1 MYFELVD
8 EEKEFKSIEMMAGI
22 IWPVFYKSILPKDE
36 IIYILKEY
44 LSVEGIKKQSNS
56 GTTFVIIYEEDIK
69 AGFMS
74 YKFFDDYIYINN
86 LYILPQ
92 YRDKNVGQE
101 ALVYLSQFKLPLEIH
116 INSLNLDTIEAF
128 KHLGFVQ
135 KGLINDD
142 IGNGYINKDVILRKE
157 WKN

>member
-8 EEKEFKSIEMMAGI
+8 EEKEFKYIEMMAGI

-69 AGFMS
+69 AGFM
-74 YKFFDDYIYINN
+74 
-86 LYILPQ
+86 
-92 YRDKNVGQE
+92 
-101 ALVYLSQFKLPLEIH
+101 
-116 INSLNLDTIEAF
+116 
-128 KHLGFVQ
+128 
-135 KGLINDD
+135 
-142 IGNGYINKDVILRKE
+142 
-157 WKN
+157 